1 MLSEGQRNDI
11 NFAIPLLEHMDIEKS
26 SVLADRGYDSQNL
39 IDYIYEKG
47 AEPTIP
53 SKKGAKFERHCDWW
67 LYKERH
73 LVEKYFLKLKG
84 FRHIATCYDKLA
96 FTYMGFIC
104 LASILIWIK

>member
-53 SKKGAKFERHCDWW
+53 SKKDPN
-67 LYKERH
+67 LS
-73 LVEKYFLKLKG
+73 V
-84 FRHIATCYDKLA
+84 IAIGSCIKS
-96 FTYMGFIC
+96 G
-104 LASILIWIK
+104 IW